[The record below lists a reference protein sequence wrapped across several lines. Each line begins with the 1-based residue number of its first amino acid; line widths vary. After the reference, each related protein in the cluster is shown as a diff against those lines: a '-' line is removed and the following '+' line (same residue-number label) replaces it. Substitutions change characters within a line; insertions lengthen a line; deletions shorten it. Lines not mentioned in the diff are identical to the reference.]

1 MEFSG
6 NEVLTN
12 NCNVSFSNEQKTHLL
27 IAIMSSGAVSTVMCS
42 IAVLLVMCLK
52 LYKYFVYRLA
62 LYQVVSCLFFSVAEA
77 LQMIN
82 INYVEDTYHIN
93 ACRATAFLVTYTVWV
108 KLLLTLCLVFH
119 IFCLA
124 VCLKNLKNLEI
135 AYILV
140 SVLFPCLIV
149 WIPFIHNFYDLAGA
163 WCWIR
168 DWNNDCP
175 SEKEIVGIIEQFT
188 LWYGPLFVS
197 LTLCLIAVI
206 IIIIILIWKAYLSYK
221 IKSEQ
226 PLLLKEYPN
235 KTLVALKELLPLLAY
250 PIIFFVLALFPI
262 IDRVYGA
269 ISPHGSYSL
278 LLAHALTEASWG
290 TFSALALLGH
300 VLLRRN
306 LRHQTAAPPSFTRNK
321 IEGSTAVYTKE
332 TVASTNAL
340 STYTLH
346 DEESESENDTE

>member
-1 MEFSG
+1 MESSG
-6 NEVLTN
+6 NELLAN

-27 IAIMSSGAVSTVMCS
+27 IAIMSSGAVSTVMCL
-42 IAVLLVMCLK
+42 IAVFLVMCLK

-62 LYQVVSCLFFSVAEA
+62 LYQVLSCLLFSIGEA

-82 INYVEDTYHIN
+82 VNYVEDTYHVN

-119 IFCLA
+119 IFSLA
-124 VCLKNLKNLEI
+124 VCLRDLKNLEI

-149 WIPFIHNFYDLAGA
+149 WIPFIHNYYDLAGA

-175 SEKEIVGIIEQFT
+175 SKKDIVGIIEQFT
-188 LWYGPLFVS
+188 LWYGPLFIS

-206 IIIIILIWKAYLSYK
+206 IIIIILVWRAYLSHR
-221 IKSEQ
+221 IQSSQ
-226 PLLLKEYPN
+226 PLLAKENNPN
-235 KTLVALKELLPLLAY
+235 KTALKELLPLLAY

-300 VLLRRN
+300 VLLRHK
-306 LRHQTAAPPSFTRNK
+306 LRHQTIAPPSFTRRK
-321 IEGSTAVYTKE
+321 IEGDTAVYTKD
-332 TVASTNAL
+332 TVASTNAM
-340 STYTLH
+340 STYTLPN
-346 DEESESENDTE
+346 EESECENDTE